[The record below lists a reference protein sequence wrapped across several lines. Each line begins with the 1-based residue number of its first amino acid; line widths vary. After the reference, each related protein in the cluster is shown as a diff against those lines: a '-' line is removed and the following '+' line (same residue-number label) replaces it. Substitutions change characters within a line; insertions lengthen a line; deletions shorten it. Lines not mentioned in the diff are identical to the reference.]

1 MLTFHERDDAS
12 VNEVST
18 LYKAVLFIGWRAF
31 ELGMVPFMDALLG
44 PTNMQTSPS
53 VHSSARG
60 AQGSVLQPLAVCD
73 PLDTHGPEAW
83 YCRSRE
89 R

>member
-31 ELGMVPFMDALLG
+31 EFV
-44 PTNMQTSPS
+44 
-53 VHSSARG
+53 
-60 AQGSVLQPLAVCD
+60 
-73 PLDTHGPEAW
+73 
-83 YCRSRE
+83 
-89 R
+89 

>member
-31 ELGMVPFMDALLG
+31 EFLVVAGCLAAAPGDESYPFPAG
-44 PTNMQTSPS
+44 
-53 VHSSARG
+53 HSIKT
-60 AQGSVLQPLAVCD
+60 L
-73 PLDTHGPEAW
+73 
-83 YCRSRE
+83 
-89 R
+89 